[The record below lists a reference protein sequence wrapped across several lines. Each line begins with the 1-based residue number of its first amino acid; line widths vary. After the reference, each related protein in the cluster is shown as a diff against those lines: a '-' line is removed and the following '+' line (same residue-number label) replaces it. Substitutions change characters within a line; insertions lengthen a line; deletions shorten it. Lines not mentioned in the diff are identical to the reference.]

1 MDAAVQA
8 ERLSNWIRGRA
19 AEAGVDGLVLGL
31 SGGVDSAVVAGLA
44 VRAMPGKVHT
54 FILPCHSQPEDARLG
69 QEVASA
75 FGLTAETLAL
85 DEAFD
90 ALRRTYNAGEA
101 PRSGN
106 LADANLKS
114 RLRMITLYYQA
125 NRLNC
130 LVLGT
135 GNRSEIA
142 VGYFTKW
149 GDGAVDLLPLA
160 GLVKREVY
168 ELARY
173 LGVPQAVIDRAPS
186 GGLWPGQ
193 TDEAE
198 MGLRYADI
206 DEYLLTGNV
215 PADTAAKIER
225 RIRANEHK
233 RRMPPTP
240 E

>member
-1 MDAAVQA
+1 MDAVQQA
-8 ERLSNWIRGRA
+8 GRIVDWLRERVA
-19 AEAGVDGLVLGL
+19 AAGSQGFVLGL

-44 VRAMPGKVHT
+44 VRAMPGKVYPY
-54 FILPCHSQPEDARLG
+54 ILPCHSQPEDARLAR
-69 QEVASA
+69 EVAAA
-75 FGLTAETLAL
+75 FGLEAEQIVL
-85 DEAFD
+85 DEPYD
-90 ALRRTYNAGEA
+90 VLRRAYGAGGA
-101 PRSGN
+101 PAAGD

-125 NRLNC
+125 NRRNC

-168 ELARY
+168 ALARH
-173 LGVPQAVIDRAPS
+173 LGVPQAVIDRPPS

-215 PADTAAKIER
+215 PADIAARIAR
-225 RIRANEHK
+225 RIAANEHK
-233 RRMPPTP
+233 RRMPLSP

>member
-1 MDAAVQA
+1 MDAAAQV
-8 ERLSNWIRGRA
+8 ERISAWIRERA
-19 AEAGVDGLVLGL
+19 LAAGAQGLVLGL

-44 VRAMPGKVHT
+44 VRAMPGRVHT
-54 FILPCHSQPEDARLG
+54 FILPCHSQPEDARLAR
-69 QEVASA
+69 EVAEA
-75 FGLTAETLAL
+75 FGLAPETIVL
-85 DEAFD
+85 DEAYDF
-90 ALRRTYNAGEA
+90 LRRVFGADGA
-101 PRSGN
+101 PQPGN

-114 RLRMITLYYQA
+114 RLRMVTLYYQA
-125 NRLNC
+125 NLRNC

-149 GDGAVDLLPLA
+149 GDGAVDLLPIA

-173 LGVPQAVIDRAPS
+173 LGVPQAVIERPPT

-193 TDEAE
+193 TDEGE
-198 MGLRYADI
+198 MGLSYAEI

-215 PADTAAKIER
+215 PPETAAKIQR
-225 RIRANEHK
+225 RIAANEHK
-233 RRMPPTP
+233 RRMPPSP
-240 E
+240 

>member
-1 MDAAVQA
+1 MDATVQA
-8 ERLSNWIRGRA
+8 ERISSWIRERA
-19 AEAGVDGLVLGL
+19 TGAGVQGLVLGL

-44 VRAMPGKVHT
+44 VRAMPDKVHT

-69 QEVASA
+69 REVAAA
-75 FGLTAETLAL
+75 FGLAAETIVL
-85 DEAFD
+85 DD
-90 ALRRTYNAGEA
+90 AYDTLRRTYGVEEA
-101 PRSGN
+101 LKPGG

-114 RLRMITLYYQA
+114 RLRMVTLYYQA
-125 NRLNC
+125 NQRNC
-130 LVLGT
+130 MVLGT

-168 ELARY
+168 DLARH
-173 LGVPQAVIDRAPS
+173 LGVPQAVIDRPPT

-215 PADTAAKIER
+215 APDIAAKIQR
-225 RIRANEHK
+225 RIAANEHK

>member
-1 MDAAVQA
+1 MDAAAQV
-8 ERLSNWIRGRA
+8 ERISAWIRERA
-19 AEAGVDGLVLGL
+19 QEAGVQGLVLGL

-44 VRAMPGKVHT
+44 VRAMPGRVHT
-54 FILPCHSQPEDARLG
+54 FILPCHSQPEDARLARA
-69 QEVASA
+69 VAEA
-75 FGLTAETLAL
+75 FGLEPETIVL
-85 DEAFD
+85 DEAYDF
-90 ALRRTYNAGEA
+90 LRRVFGVNGA
-101 PRSGN
+101 PQPGN

-114 RLRMITLYYQA
+114 RLRMVTLYYQA
-125 NRLNC
+125 NLRNC

-149 GDGAVDLLPLA
+149 GDGAVDLLPIA

-173 LGVPQAVIDRAPS
+173 LGVPQAVVERPPT

-193 TDEAE
+193 TDEGE
-198 MGLRYADI
+198 MGLSYAEI

-215 PADTAAKIER
+215 PPATAAKIQR
-225 RIRANEHK
+225 RIAANEHK
-233 RRMPPTP
+233 RRMPPSP
-240 E
+240 